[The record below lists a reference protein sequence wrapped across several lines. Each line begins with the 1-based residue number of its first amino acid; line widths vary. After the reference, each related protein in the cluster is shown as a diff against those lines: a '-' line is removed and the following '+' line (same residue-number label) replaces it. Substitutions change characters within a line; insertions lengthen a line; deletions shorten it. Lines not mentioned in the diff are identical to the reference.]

1 MNAASANRSRNA
13 ASVVKRRLSG
23 QSTTLMR
30 SRKRLIPM
38 RLEAWMAMKFHGSA
52 TIRDVENTKSIGVAA
67 QNDIKQYV
75 MVQTA

>member
-1 MNAASANRSRNA
+1 
-13 ASVVKRRLSG
+13 
-23 QSTTLMR
+23 
-30 SRKRLIPM
+30 M